1 MNYSVVKFIEPADGT
16 KLFECVPNLWFTD
29 DEKSRCRWPPK
40 SKKSVTLR
48 AMNRDVPEDD
58 WEAYECELVSEG
70 HATYSIGSKIVREKV
85 SQCYN
90 TSSAD
95 EHFCREKFRREH
107 PGLVSKGDQCFEN
120 LFADAKVTQ
129 SNETKPAK
137 SKDLE
142 VLLDVTSNPLQNIT
156 AKKQDVTPHLHSSGR
171 SGSRANSSSGGSS
184 EPNTRRSD
192 SRELSIHSRSRSNDL
207 VSHRSNRQS
216 RDSLNQ
222 RETRSRSRSCRSISS
237 SGERQIDGCRS
248 RINLR
253 KSNSSASSKH
263 SRPRSICSKR
273 RRSGSQSR
281 DTSKQRESRSRSRS
295 CHSRLSSRSRRHSGS
310 QSHRSF
316 IQRRSPRSLSFRS
329 GSNSGDRLR
338 NDSQAHLTRHS
349 HSSRRSD
356 PKSQY
361 SSAHCGS
368 HSRSRSFFSQ
378 SITGKRQYNSTNV
391 NPSNST
397 SRSRSTLPLR
407 DSNSSRHVK
416 RQDSYR
422 CRSRSPLHGL
432 QNQSNKEKNTPSKIK
447 SIVSPRTRN
456 RIRVQEMYKRHQQQQ
471 ASNRPSVRSG
481 VSSHLERERNDRN
494 GRNHQHMSTNRK
506 ISSRSLHLNN
516 NNTPLN
522 TLVEELREMKKIVK
536 KIDHQFVENSIK
548 TVLTQ
553 IQSNMGQLTEMIRHA
568 LTASDNDPNN
578 RLDNVNLL
586 IISQKDT
593 EIAHLKA
600 SLEAM
605 LEINQILANEQMTL
619 KELSDKQTQLI
630 NSLQKGIMST
640 SKLQIQAECGLE
652 NSSTVIEAMKRE
664 IDQLKSDKENATQ
677 GNVSLTLE
685 LQRLKIDK
693 EKILQEQLLNL
704 VQVDEMQ
711 QQIAQSKRENH
722 SMQQQIDQFEADKD
736 NVMKE
741 NARLA
746 LELEHF
752 IIEKEKILQEQLT
765 NLVQVDEMQQQIDQS
780 KRENYSMQQQI
791 DQFKADKDNAT
802 KENARLA
809 LELQHFTIEKEKILQ
824 EQHIYLVQIDEME
837 QLRSENRHMHDE
849 NQRLLKDLD
858 DLKNEFVYVT
868 NDLGSTLQNLKMA
881 ASSKEKT
888 DMTTQT
894 ETFNETVLMP
904 VDSVIAKSSRHSVTV
919 AQSTKNNTETASLSS
934 NMDELSA
941 AERSKPDFVTDD
953 VIVKECRDKLRN
965 LQFGWMKFSTSK
977 KAKFCPGFVHPADID
992 GIQRAQ
998 KVTTTGYVSN
1008 EKYVCFGFA
1017 ENIPETD
1024 KKYQEK
1030 AALKKFNEK
1039 FNFSYS

>member
-129 SNETKPAK
+129 SNETEPAK
-137 SKDLE
+137 SKELE
-142 VLLDVTSNPLQNIT
+142 VLLDVTSNPLQNNT

-253 KSNSSASSKH
+253 KSNSNASSKH
-263 SRPRSICSKR
+263 SQPRSICSKR

-338 NDSQAHLTRHS
+338 NDPQAHLTCHS

-522 TLVEELREMKKIVK
+522 TLVEKLR
-536 KIDHQFVENSIK
+536 
-548 TVLTQ
+548 
-553 IQSNMGQLTEMIRHA
+553 
-568 LTASDNDPNN
+568 
-578 RLDNVNLL
+578 
-586 IISQKDT
+586 
-593 EIAHLKA
+593 
-600 SLEAM
+600 
-605 LEINQILANEQMTL
+605 
-619 KELSDKQTQLI
+619 
-630 NSLQKGIMST
+630 
-640 SKLQIQAECGLE
+640 
-652 NSSTVIEAMKRE
+652 
-664 IDQLKSDKENATQ
+664 
-677 GNVSLTLE
+677 
-685 LQRLKIDK
+685 
-693 EKILQEQLLNL
+693 
-704 VQVDEMQ
+704 DE
-711 QQIAQSKRENH
+711 
-722 SMQQQIDQFEADKD
+722 
-736 NVMKE
+736 
-741 NARLA
+741 
-746 LELEHF
+746 
-752 IIEKEKILQEQLT
+752 
-765 NLVQVDEMQQQIDQS
+765 
-780 KRENYSMQQQI
+780 
-791 DQFKADKDNAT
+791 
-802 KENARLA
+802 
-809 LELQHFTIEKEKILQ
+809 
-824 EQHIYLVQIDEME
+824 
-837 QLRSENRHMHDE
+837 ENRE
-849 NQRLLKDLD
+849 KDRP
-858 DLKNEFVYVT
+858 
-868 NDLGSTLQNLKMA
+868 S
-881 ASSKEKT
+881 
-888 DMTTQT
+888 
-894 ETFNETVLMP
+894 
-904 VDSVIAKSSRHSVTV
+904 I
-919 AQSTKNNTETASLSS
+919 
-934 NMDELSA
+934 
-941 AERSKPDFVTDD
+941 
-953 VIVKECRDKLRN
+953 C
-965 LQFGWMKFSTSK
+965 
-977 KAKFCPGFVHPADID
+977 
-992 GIQRAQ
+992 
-998 KVTTTGYVSN
+998 
-1008 EKYVCFGFA
+1008 
-1017 ENIPETD
+1017 
-1024 KKYQEK
+1024 
-1030 AALKKFNEK
+1030 
-1039 FNFSYS
+1039 